1 MAPQFTTFTTRAGA
15 RPGSRLGSG
24 GTIIAV
30 HGAISDHRS
39 WTLCAN
45 DLASSFHV
53 IAFTQRGFGSEAGQP
68 LDVDEHADDLIE
80 IATQA
85 EHPVHV
91 IGWSYGCEV
100 AISAILR
107 QPSLFARLALF
118 DPSIGSIMDGDSAF
132 AEAEGAFRASLASAA
147 EKLHQKRAVDA
158 ALAFSEAVCGG
169 QRENTDPLLEA
180 TVRDNA
186 PSLGPFLSMTPRAR
200 LAVEQ
205 LPGRLLVMNG
215 ANSPLRYRMI
225 GQRLARLVEHGSHML
240 IPNASHDGPWRAAA
254 SVGNTASRFFRT

>member
-1 MAPQFTTFTTRAGA
+1 MATQLTTFTTRAGA

-39 WTLCAN
+39 WTLFAN

-68 LDVDEHADDLIE
+68 LDVDAHAGDLIE

-100 AISAILR
+100 AINAILR
-107 QPSLFARLALF
+107 QPSLFARLVLF
-118 DPSIGSIMDGDSAF
+118 DPSVGSIMDGDSAF
-132 AEAEGAFRASLASAA
+132 AEAEGAFRASLAPVA

-158 ALAFSEAVCGG
+158 ALAFSDAVCGG
-169 QRENTDPLLEA
+169 RRENTDPFLEA

-200 LAVEQ
+200 TRGRTIVGATVGPERREFATALSHDRPT
-205 LPGRLLVMNG
+205 PGAACG
-215 ANSPLRYRMI
+215 AWFAHADPKRQPR
-225 GQRLARLVEHGSHML
+225 RTLARGHIRWKYGV
-240 IPNASHDGPWRAAA
+240 
-254 SVGNTASRFFRT
+254 